1 MVTNFDKEYLENLHL
16 DMLMLKKS
24 IADVPI
30 FQITVNNFVPYDVV
44 E

>member
-16 DMLMLKKS
+16 DMLMLKKIDS
-24 IADVPI
+24 WRSNISD
-30 FQITVNNFVPYDVV
+30 NG